1 MSALAVLLPLLA
13 TATATATAGPEC
25 AGGGDPI
32 QGIICRDATLRARE
46 AEVQRLYR
54 SAEHTLP
61 TPQRAA
67 ERTRQNA
74 WLGERALCAPD
85 PDARNCVADA
95 QGRRIVELKLALG
108 QLPVFASAT
117 YLCKGHES
125 TPLNASYF
133 HSDPAAVRLRFQNQQ
148 AVAFAAPSGSG
159 ARYRADGVEIWEHQ
173 GVARFT
179 WQGEEM
185 ECPKR

>member
-1 MSALAVLLPLLA
+1 MSALMLLLPLLA
-13 TATATATAGPEC
+13 SAAADSEC
-25 AGGGDPI
+25 TSGADPI
-32 QGIICRDATLRARE
+32 QGIICRDAQLRARE
-46 AEVQRLYR
+46 QEVRRLYQSSQR
-54 SAEHTLP
+54 TLP
-61 TPQRAA
+61 AAPRAAQRA
-67 ERTRQNA
+67 RQNA
-74 WLGERALCAPD
+74 WLGERAACAPD

-108 QLPVFASAT
+108 ELPVFASAT
-117 YLCKGHES
+117 YLCKGHEA
-125 TPLNASYF
+125 TPLTASYF
-133 HSDPAAVRLRFQNQQ
+133 HSDPPAVRLRFENRQ

-159 ARYRADGVEIWEHQ
+159 ARYQAEGVELWEHQ

>member
-1 MSALAVLLPLLA
+1 MSALALLVPLLA
-13 TATATATAGPEC
+13 TAAEPEC

-32 QGIICRDATLRARE
+32 QGLICRDATLRARE
-46 AEVQRLYR
+46 AEVQRLYK
-54 SAEHTLP
+54 STQHILP
-61 TPQRAA
+61 PPQRAA
-67 ERTRQNA
+67 QHARQNT
-74 WLGERALCAPD
+74 WLGERSGCAPD
-85 PDARNCVADA
+85 PDARACVADA

-108 QLPVFASAT
+108 EMPVSAAAT

-125 TPLNASYF
+125 TPLTASYF
-133 HSDPAAVRLRFQNQQ
+133 HSDPPAVRVRFGNQQ
-148 AVAFAAPSGSG
+148 AIAFAAPSGSG
-159 ARYRADGVEIWEHQ
+159 ARYSAEGVELWEHQ